1 MKCLVRHAMDGFHR
15 SLKVET
21 RVRTPLGV
29 HTVEPQVAARFASLT
44 WGFIVSGDHLVVS
57 GSCHAVQ
64 PMMGRGPDIVPRLCP
79 PTGPRFDDYPP
90 ARPPVARDGV
100 ARASRREPVDR
111 VCLRAR
117 PCGRCVGMAAGGRSL
132 ATRRCAQRSGVA
144 APLPGSARTSR
155 RSAARGTTTRR
166 PSLMLVTSGCCP
178 FDPDPERP
186 GGGPDDA
193 TGPRS
198 TPAPILR
205 RALWGVLL
213 LLLPRRQGR
222 VVRGVDAC
230 DEPVDGVT
238 GAWEVVELMHQVG
251 DPLPELGS
259 SFWRDPRRAG

>member
-1 MKCLVRHAMDGFHR
+1 MDGFHR

-155 RSAARGTTTRR
+155 QERGARH
-166 PSLMLVTSGCCP
+166 
-178 FDPDPERP
+178 
-186 GGGPDDA
+186 DDA
-193 TGPRS
+193 TSELDAGYERLLPVRPRS
-198 TPAPILR
+198 RTPRRRTRRRYGAALNARPDPPSGLMGRPAAAPAQEAGWGSPWGRCLR
-205 RALWGVLL
+205 RARRRCHRSAGGGRTHAPGRRSASRTRQLVLA
-213 LLLPRRQGR
+213 RS
-222 VVRGVDAC
+222 A
-230 DEPVDGVT
+230 
-238 GAWEVVELMHQVG
+238 
-251 DPLPELGS
+251 
-259 SFWRDPRRAG
+259 RAG